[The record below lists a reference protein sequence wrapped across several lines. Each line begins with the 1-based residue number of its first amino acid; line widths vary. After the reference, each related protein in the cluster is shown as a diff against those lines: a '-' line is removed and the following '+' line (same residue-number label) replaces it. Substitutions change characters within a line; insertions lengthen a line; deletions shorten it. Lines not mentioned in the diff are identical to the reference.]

1 MKKKHGG
8 NEGKNHSSFCFHMQ
22 VKKRKNA
29 TRGVGDILGKDDYQH
44 YIIEGGVGVLL
55 VFFVVLWGVFLCVW
69 GFFVCVTEFDHTTHV
84 NNV

>member
-44 YIIEGGVGVLL
+44 YIIEGGWGCCWFFLL
-55 VFFVVLWGVFLCVW
+55 SCGGFFCVFGVFLCV
-69 GFFVCVTEFDHTTHV
+69 
-84 NNV
+84 